1 MSLIRIHDSRTF
13 PLALIAVATTVAAAG
28 CGSSASKQAAPAPA
42 PTQPTATKAVKT
54 RRPAAPQKF
63 TSQRYSFHVTLTKDW
78 SETDAAVAWDGNK
91 LQGLGSAAFAN
102 FTDPATGRTL
112 VAAAAKVTN
121 GMRLAEWR
129 AAMVR
134 AAPPIS
140 TESSSARQTTLGGEP
155 ALAWTSTAS
164 DGYHVNKLATLHG
177 TRGYMIFL
185 ASPTANDDAQNRRAF
200 ESIRRSF
207 RFRSTD
213 RRRVTH
219 SPVAQ

>member
-1 MSLIRIHDSRTF
+1 
-13 PLALIAVATTVAAAG
+13 V
-28 CGSSASKQAAPAPA
+28 
-42 PTQPTATKAVKT
+42 
-54 RRPAAPQKF
+54 
-63 TSQRYSFHVTLTKDW
+63 
-78 SETDAAVAWDGNK
+78 VAWNGNK
-91 LQGLGSAAFAN
+91 LQGLRSAAFAN

-121 GMRLAEWR
+121 GMRLAEWK

-140 TESSSARQTTLGGEP
+140 SESSSARQTTLGGEP

-177 TRGYMIFL
+177 TRGYIFL
-185 ASPTANDDAQNRRAF
+185 ASPTANDDAQNRRTF

-207 RFRSTD
+207 RFSPNSETLTAPALGRIADAPGGSAHTLAAD
-213 RRRVTH
+213 DLRARGGWRRRVVVRSH
-219 SPVAQ
+219 WLRSGGRLDRPAGA

>member
-1 MSLIRIHDSRTF
+1 MRLIRMHHGRAF
-13 PLALIAVATTVAAAG
+13 PLALITIATTAAAAG
-28 CGSSASKQAAPAPA
+28 CGSSGNKPAPQAA
-42 PTQPTATKAVKT
+42 PTQPTATQPVTTKP
-54 RRPAAPQKF
+54 PAAPPQKF

-78 SETDAAVAWDGNK
+78 SGTDAVVAWNSNE

-121 GMRLAEWR
+121 GMRLAEWK

-140 TESSSARQTTLGGEP
+140 SESSSARQTTLGGEP

-185 ASPTANDDAQNRRAF
+185 ASPTANDDAQNRRTF

-207 RFRSTD
+207 RFT
-213 RRRVTH
+213 
-219 SPVAQ
+219 P